1 MASLKSM
8 RLKGFHVFRIPI
20 PFAVGSINV
29 YFIEAPCPTLID
41 VPPNGIFYRN
51 HLEDAL
57 ANVGYRVQDI
67 RRIVVTH
74 PHFDHFGLA
83 KWIAEQSNA
92 DIWIHK
98 DAANYL
104 ETYPGELTLDFRY
117 YKRFLRLAA
126 APGKYNTYLGAFYKR
141 AKTLGCQVN
150 SPRCLEDGDEV
161 ELSSLKFRIM
171 SVPGHT
177 PYCILVYHPENRFAF
192 TGDFLINEITS
203 NAVLQRP
210 KRGAGKFKSLVQYV
224 SSLEKVR
231 EMDLGFALT
240 GHGEMIDN
248 PAARINRILA
258 FINSRQGEIIALLQ
272 SGPHSVFNLMEKM
285 FPNLPPTEIFLGLSE
300 VMGHLE
306 LLEYRGRAARTNA
319 GKQLS
324 FFLL

>member
-1 MASLKSM
+1 MVLSKPM
-8 RLKGFHVFRIPI
+8 CLKGFHVFRIPI
-20 PFAVGSINV
+20 PFATGSINV

-41 VPPNGIFYRN
+41 VPPNGIFYQS

-57 ANVGYRVQDI
+57 ANVGYRIQDI
-67 RRIVVTH
+67 RRIIITH

-83 KWIAEQSNA
+83 MWITERSNA

-98 DAANYL
+98 DATNYL
-104 ETYPGELTLDFRY
+104 ETYPRELALDFRY
-117 YKRFLRLAA
+117 YRRFLRLST
-126 APGKYNTYLGAFYKR
+126 APGKYNAYLRAFYET
-141 AKTLGCQVN
+141 AKMLGCQVN
-150 SPRCLEDGDEV
+150 PSRCLEDGDEV

-177 PYCILVYHPENRFAF
+177 PYCILVYHPENQFAF

-210 KRGAGKFKSLVQYV
+210 RRGAKRFKSLVQYV

-231 EMDLGFALT
+231 EMDLEFALT

-248 PAARINRILA
+248 PTTRINQILA
-258 FINSRQGEIIALLQ
+258 FINNRQDEIVTLLR
-272 SGPHSVFNLMEKM
+272 SGPHSVFDLMEELI
-285 FPNLPPTEIFLGLSE
+285 PCLPPEEVFLGLSE

-306 LLEYRGRAARTNA
+306 LLEYKGRVARTSVS
-319 GKQLS
+319 KQLS

>member
-1 MASLKSM
+1 M

-29 YFIEAPCPTLID
+29 YFIEAPYPTLID
-41 VPPNGIFYRN
+41 VPPNGVFYRN

-67 RRIVVTH
+67 RRIVITH
-74 PHFDHFGLA
+74 PHIDHFGLA
-83 KWIAEQSNA
+83 KWVAEQSNA
-92 DIWIHK
+92 DVWIHK

-104 ETYPGELTLDFRY
+104 EAYPRDLVLDFCY

-126 APGKYNTYLGAFYKR
+126 APERCNAYLRGFYETVKP
-141 AKTLGCQVN
+141 LGCQVN
-150 SPRCLEDGDEV
+150 PSRRLENGDEV

-210 KRGAGKFKSLVQYV
+210 RRGGKRFKSLVQYV

-231 EMDLGFALT
+231 EMDLEFALT
-240 GHGEMIDN
+240 GHGEMINN

-258 FINSRQGEIIALLQ
+258 FINDRQGEIIALLR

-285 FPNLPPTEIFLGLSE
+285 FPNIPPAEVFLGLSE

-306 LLEYRGRAARTNA
+306 LLEYRGQAARTNA